1 MAHAVLWSPSPQP
14 AGHRARSRFRPDA
27 GLSLCACVAAAGE
40 VNFHLLGFLL
50 MTGASCSDA
59 VRLVVAQKLL
69 SNHRMQPVETL
80 HVGRP
85 L

>member
-1 MAHAVLWSPSPQP
+1 MLFLYLLGVERPSRRVIYSVL
-14 AGHRARSRFRPDA
+14 